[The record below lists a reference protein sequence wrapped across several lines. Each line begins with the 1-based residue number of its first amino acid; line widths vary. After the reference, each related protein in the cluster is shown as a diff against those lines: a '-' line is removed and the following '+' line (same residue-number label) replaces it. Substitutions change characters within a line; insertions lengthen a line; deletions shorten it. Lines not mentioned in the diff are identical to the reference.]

1 MEVRITITDGA
12 PTAET
17 HGSGSTGA
25 SAAPGMSGM
34 SGMQTALHLTSGGS
48 PSATSAAA
56 LSGAIN
62 AGPAPVELSASQRG
76 TPMPFITSTQQGAG
90 ARSSMEANVPADESG
105 GPANVPG

>member
-12 PTAET
+12 LAAET

-25 SAAPGMSGM
+25 SAASGI
-34 SGMQTALHLTSGGS
+34 SGVQTALHLTSSGL

-56 LSGAIN
+56 ASGAIN
-62 AGPAPVELSASQRG
+62 AGPASVGLLASQQG

-90 ARSSMEANVPADESG
+90 AQSSMEANLPADESG

>member
-34 SGMQTALHLTSGGS
+34 QTALHLTSGGS
-48 PSATSAAA
+48 PSAAAI
-56 LSGAIN
+56 SGAIN
-62 AGPAPVELSASQRG
+62 AGPAPVELSASQQG

>member
-17 HGSGSTGA
+17 HGSGLTGA
-25 SAAPGMSGM
+25 SAAPGM
-34 SGMQTALHLTSGGS
+34 SGMQTALHLTSGGL

-62 AGPAPVELSASQRG
+62 AGPAPVELSASQQG
-76 TPMPFITSTQQGAG
+76 APMPFITSTQQGAG